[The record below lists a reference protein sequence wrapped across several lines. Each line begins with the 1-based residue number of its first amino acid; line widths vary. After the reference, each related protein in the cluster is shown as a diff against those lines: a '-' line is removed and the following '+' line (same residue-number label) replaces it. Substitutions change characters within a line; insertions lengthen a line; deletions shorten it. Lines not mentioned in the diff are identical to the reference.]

1 MEDVKPESPVKG
13 EKRAVEGDLDKRD
26 KAASRYTPVMISASA
41 YSNTSKSITLEK
53 PRYQSNLGLSNIHKI
68 TPQYNK
74 YKSEV
79 THETGETPSKNMS
92 FYEKIV
98 RGEHRNK
105 SDSKDFVS
113 FISGCRDQMAIA
125 KKIMPHASRYYLEK
139 SVRLKRDFKSRN
151 ILI

>member
-1 MEDVKPESPVKG
+1 MPLEG
-13 EKRAVEGDLDKRD
+13 EKGAVEGDLEKRD
-26 KAASRYTPVMISASA
+26 KAASRYTPVMTSTNA
-41 YSNTSKSITLEK
+41 YSNTSKAITLDK
-53 PRYQSNLGLSNIHKI
+53 PRYHSNLGLSNIHKI

-79 THETGETPSKNMS
+79 THGTGETPSKKMS
-92 FYEKIV
+92 FYENIV

-125 KKIMPHASRYYLEK
+125 KKIMPHTSRYYLEK
-139 SVRLKRDFKSRN
+139 SVRLKRDFKSRF
-151 ILI
+151 ILT